1 MTASS
6 SESAAISPRY
16 LVPGALA
23 RRMGGG
29 AIYLERRV
37 AVFLLFGFAS
47 GLPLGLV
54 GETFRIWL
62 TDARIDMAVIGM
74 TSLIGTA
81 YSIKYFWAPAV
92 DHLGLG
98 ALTRRLGRR
107 RGWMLAMLAGMAV
120 LAPAM
125 ALTGPAVS
133 LTLTVALAVG
143 IAFLSATFDIA
154 VDAYR
159 IELLSERQLAGGTA
173 VHSAGWYLGAK
184 FLAGFVTL
192 TLAHEL
198 GWSAAYLLS
207 AAGLALGILA
217 VLVTPEPARRD
228 AAEIE
233 ARRDDVEAFLAARP
247 HLPPRAG
254 RALAMLYVMVAGP
267 FVEMIQRFG
276 AMLAVLLAFVI
287 FFKFQDAFA
296 GNLSGPFVR
305 IIGYEKDVIGTIY
318 KGFGLAAIFVGMFA
332 GGLMM
337 SWLGLVRALWV
348 AAILQ
353 ILSNLGFAWLAVMQ
367 DMIAGAPGM
376 VGLDRLGTGLTAQV
390 AGQII
395 NTKIAWLAAAIGFE
409 NFASGLGN
417 VIFVVFLSKLVHNAY
432 TATQYALLSAFALTA
447 RSFLAAPAGVLANA
461 VGWVDFFVISALA
474 GLPGLVL
481 LWWIARRGLAAGP
494 GAQGTRA

>member
-1 MTASS
+1 MTASQPG
-6 SESAAISPRY
+6 AAAPRY
-16 LVPGALA
+16 LIPGAIA
-23 RRMGGG
+23 RRLGGG

-62 TDARIDMAVIGM
+62 TDAKIDMAVIGM
-74 TSLIGTA
+74 TSLVGTA
-81 YSIKYFWAPAV
+81 YSIKYLWAPVV

-98 ALTRRLGRR
+98 ALTRRFGRR

-120 LAPAM
+120 LAPVM
-125 ALTGPAVS
+125 ALTGPGVS
-133 LTLTVALAVG
+133 LALTVTLAVG

-154 VDAYR
+154 VDAFR

-198 GWSAAYLLS
+198 GWSVAYLLS

-217 VLVTPEPARRD
+217 VLVTPEPVRRD
-228 AAEIE
+228 EAEIAE
-233 ARRDDVEAFLAARP
+233 RRADADAFLAGRP
-247 HLPPRAG
+247 HLSPRAG
-254 RALAMLYVMVAGP
+254 RVLAMLYVMVAGP
-267 FVEMIQRFG
+267 FVEMVRRFG
-276 AMLAVLLAFVI
+276 GMLAVLLAFVI
-287 FFKFQDAFA
+287 FFKFQDALA

-318 KGFGLAAIFVGMFA
+318 KGFGLVAIFVGMFA

-367 DMIAGAPGM
+367 ELIAGAPGLA
-376 VGLDRLGTGLTAQV
+376 GLDSLGAGLTAQV
-390 AGQII
+390 SGHIVNAKL
-395 NTKIAWLAAAIGFE
+395 TWLAAAIGFE

-447 RSFLAAPAGVLANA
+447 RSFLAAPAGVLSNA
-461 VGWVDFFVISALA
+461 VGWVDFFIISALA

-481 LWWIARRGLAAGP
+481 LWWIARRGLAGAPAGH
-494 GAQGTRA
+494 AKDA